1 MTEHD
6 HPARPGP
13 PATAPGFHRIPDL
26 DGRTFLICIGAMKA
40 ATSWLFAQLQA
51 TGGVAISP
59 LKEVHFFDARFA
71 TNALMD
77 ADALAMARLAFH
89 IEQPGDKP
97 ANLRRRPAFR
107 ASLDRARMIY
117 DPNAY
122 FEHFA
127 GLCRADTK
135 VLADITPAYACIG
148 AEGFRYMRA
157 ALASQRM
164 RPRVLFILRDPVDRL
179 WSHIRFLRQLRP
191 GTDPLR
197 DWPELL
203 EDPVTLARSDYR
215 QTILDLE
222 EAFAPDEI
230 TYLFHE
236 TLIPDGFR
244 RLCDELGVT
253 PQAIDTETRYN
264 RTEFDAELPAP
275 ARAAFRETLEAQY
288 SFCVRRF
295 ETDVPSRWKV

>member
-1 MTEHD
+1 
-6 HPARPGP
+6 
-13 PATAPGFHRIPDL
+13 
-26 DGRTFLICIGAMKA
+26 
-40 ATSWLFAQLQA
+40 
-51 TGGVAISP
+51 
-59 LKEVHFFDARFA
+59 
-71 TNALMD
+71 
-77 ADALAMARLAFH
+77 
-89 IEQPGDKP
+89 KP

-157 ALASQRM
+157 AIASQRM

-191 GTDPLR
+191 GTDPIC

-215 QTILDLE
+215 QTIVDLE
-222 EAFAPDEI
+222 EAFAPEEI
-230 TYLFHE
+230 SYLFHE
-236 TLIPDGFR
+236 TLIPKGFR
-244 RLCDELGVT
+244 RLCDELGVR
-253 PQAIDTETRYN
+253 PQAVDTETRYN
-264 RTEFDAELPAP
+264 RTEFNAELPAP
-275 ARAAFRETLEAQY
+275 ARVAFLEILEPQY
-288 SFCVRRF
+288 TFCIKYF
-295 ETDVPSRWKV
+295 GENLPSDWQV